1 MNCGARTHACRVE
14 THRDTSLGG
23 SKSAGFSARA
33 MLLWS
38 LPGIDT
44 SVDAARKSACA
55 TMATSWTQTLSC
67 SKSSAI
73 RTMAVALV
81 LCSTLCAAPRLFYS
95 KYFKGSVPEFV
106 AITVERDG
114 QVTYQEAKDDDNP
127 IHIQLDSA
135 AAQELFDLTEKLG
148 RFQRPLESGLKIAN
162 LGAKT
167 FRFEDGAEHHEIQ
180 FNYSEDVNAQT
191 LLDRFERITETE
203 QHYVNLDR
211 TAHFEKLG
219 VNDVL
224 LQIQASWERNRLV
237 APEQFLP
244 LLDRIAKNESYLHI
258 SRELAAAIA
267 EAIRKPAHSAQERAQ

>member
-1 MNCGARTHACRVE
+1 MRTGA
-14 THRDTSLGG
+14 GG
-23 SKSAGFSARA
+23 A
-33 MLLWS
+33 MTTIS
-38 LPGIDT
+38 
-44 SVDAARKSACA
+44 
-55 TMATSWTQTLSC
+55 MALALS
-67 SKSSAI
+67 
-73 RTMAVALV
+73 T
-81 LCSTLCAAPRLFYS
+81 TLCAAPRLFYS

-114 QVTYQEAKDDDNP
+114 QLTYQEAKDDDNP
-127 IHIQLDSA
+127 IHIQLDRA
-135 AAQELFDLTEKLG
+135 TAQELFDLTEKLD

-180 FNYSEDVNAQT
+180 FNYSEDANAQA
-191 LLDRFERITETE
+191 LLDRFECITETE
-203 QHYVNLDR
+203 QHFANLDR

-224 LQIQASWERNRLV
+224 LQMQVSWERNRLV

-258 SRELAAAIA
+258 SRERAAAIA
-267 EAIRKPAHSAQERAQ
+267 EAIRKPVAQERGQ